1 MSVLHLEPERRES
14 QSTKPRPE
22 GSVGIGDYPLR
33 RVSPA
38 TGAPLDVQIATTR
51 PEPPRRRGP
60 LARVLRWAAFLFL
73 LVGLLGAGYCAWFY
87 GEGRASQ
94 AYQGWR
100 FDQIT
105 QHRATSVKA
114 FVADYLARIPV
125 VGAKLRKSPAVSN
138 ALADLWEFDQAVGRR
153 AADLKTAVAGY
164 LDRIPFVH
172 SKWRGS
178 WAVSAPPPSPQP
190 PEKPPG
196 APPGAPRPSLA
207 EGTLIGR
214 LQVPRIGLSTI
225 VLEGDSNPVLR
236 EAVGH
241 IPSTPLPGQA
251 GNVAIA
257 GHRDTFFR
265 ALKDVHKND
274 SIVLATTAGTY
285 RYRVQSVQV
294 VGPDDTEVLA
304 PSDHAT
310 LTLVTCYP
318 FYFVGSA
325 PKRYIVHADEIG
337 SAKLAGQTPSPS
349 QALSRP
355 AFSSEVKV
363 AFQAPRTAVA
373 RDGVERDTA
382 HHPNHRSQMHQR
394 SGRALGHSAGLSGGR
409 TRKGRLANHPRS
421 TEDPSPDPT
430 NAQEQ
435 TGRLPSAG
443 HRLAA
448 WLRSLPKRAT
458 GNK

>member
-14 QSTKPRPE
+14 QSARPRPE

-33 RVSPA
+33 PVPPV
-38 TGAPLDVQIATTR
+38 TGPPLDVQIATTR
-51 PEPPRRRGP
+51 PEPPRRRRP
-60 LARVLRWAAFLFL
+60 LARVLRWAACLFL
-73 LVGLLGAGYCAWFY
+73 LAGLLGAGYCAWFY
-87 GEGRASQ
+87 GEGKASQ
-94 AYQGWR
+94 AYQSWR
-100 FDQIT
+100 FDQIM

-114 FVADYLARIPV
+114 FVDDYLARIPV

-138 ALADLWEFDQAVGRR
+138 ALADLWQFDQAVGRR
-153 AADLKTAVAGY
+153 AADLKAVVAGY
-164 LDRIPFVH
+164 LDRVPFVH
-172 SKWRGS
+172 SRWRGS
-178 WAVSAPPPSPQP
+178 SAVSAPPPSPQP
-190 PEKPPG
+190 PEKPPR
-196 APPGAPRPSLA
+196 APPAAPRPSLA

-225 VLEGDSNPVLR
+225 VLEGDSAPVLR

-241 IPSTPLPGQA
+241 VPSTSLPGQA

-304 PSDHAT
+304 PSNHAT

-337 SAKLAGQTPSPS
+337 SAKVADQTPLPS
-349 QALSRP
+349 QASLHAAP
-355 AFSSEVKV
+355 ALSSEVKV
-363 AFQAPRTAVA
+363 AYQAPQSHAL
-373 RDGVERDTA
+373 RDTVV
-382 HHPNHRSQMHQR
+382 HHPDHRSRIHRR
-394 SGRALGHSAGLSGGR
+394 SGQAFGRSGSPA
-409 TRKGRLANHPRS
+409 RKRRLASHRFP
-421 TEDPSPDPT
+421 TEDPSPNATD
-430 NAQEQ
+430 AQEQ
-435 TGRLPSAG
+435 TGGLPKAA

-448 WLRSLPKRAT
+448 WLRSLPKHAT
-458 GNK
+458 GNN